1 MTTIIY
7 VIVTMVGIAILSGCM
22 VYALDVGSLRG
33 WLELPAKRRV
43 VAAIGFAALLIP
55 ALALIPLWVGS
66 KVVDFFTG
74 KNIFKD

>member
-1 MTTIIY
+1 MLTVIY
-7 VIVTMVGIAILSGCM
+7 VIVSRVGVSVLSGCM
-22 VYALDVGSLRG
+22 VYAIDLGGLKE
-33 WLELPAKRRV
+33 WLMLPTKQRI

-55 ALALIPLWVGS
+55 ALALLPLWVGF